1 MGITNLEPKIIA
13 TTRSVISRTQYQTT
27 ITGGKHTIIA
37 DEPEEVGGTDTGM
50 SPYELLLAS
59 LSSCTAIT
67 LQMYIN
73 RKMWIVEEIIIDQQL
88 YINDGF
94 TLITSNLNFKG
105 ELTDE
110 QKKRLEVIAEKC
122 PVHKILTGEVKIE
135 TRIM

>member
-1 MGITNLEPKIIA
+1 MGITNIEPKIIA
-13 TTRSVISRTQYQTT
+13 TTRSVINRTQYQTT

-73 RKMWIVEEIIIDQQL
+73 RKMWVVEEIIIDQQL
-88 YINDGF
+88 YINEGF
-94 TLITSNLNFKG
+94 TLITSNLTFKG
-105 ELTDE
+105 DLTDE